1 MNVITKVVLKYRNLF
16 LFLNL
21 IFVLALSGCGKE
33 SGGEQAV
40 CTISIDSS
48 AILANMD
55 QLEESKTEF
64 VPEDGWVLK
73 PVEITFTTGD
83 TVFDILKVIFI
94 SLASFFG
101 AAFSIMT
108 FNTDVDVG
116 TLFKQIYQQ
125 VTGNI
130 SSGFTI
136 LEISYSIGLAAGVL
150 FFFNHFGKKKFSADP
165 TPMQVQMR
173 QYEDDVNTTLLEE
186 SSRKKA
192 SS

>member
-55 QLEESKTEF
+55 QLKESKTEF

-83 TVFDILKVIFI
+83 TVFDILKKSMSGAGYPAFI
-94 SLASFFG
+94 
-101 AAFSIMT
+101 
-108 FNTDVDVG
+108 
-116 TLFKQIYQQ
+116 Q
-125 VTGNI
+125 VH
-130 SSGFTI
+130 SS
-136 LEISYSIGLAAGVL
+136 V
-150 FFFNHFGKKKFSADP
+150 
-165 TPMQVQMR
+165 
-173 QYEDDVNTTLLEE
+173 
-186 SSRKKA
+186 
-192 SS
+192 

>member
-55 QLEESKTEF
+55 QLKESKTEF

-83 TVFDILKVIFI
+83 TVFDILKKVCQEQGIQ
-94 SLASFFG
+94 L
-101 AAFSIMT
+101 
-108 FNTDVDVG
+108 
-116 TLFKQIYQQ
+116 
-125 VTGNI
+125 
-130 SSGFTI
+130 SSRYTP
-136 LEISYSIGLAAGVL
+136 LYKSYYVEGINQLYE
-150 FFFNHFGKKKFSADP
+150 FDCGKNSGWMYSVNDKFSNKGCSEYKPEAGDQICWIYTCDLGSDIGNPYQEAD
-165 TPMQVQMR
+165 
-173 QYEDDVNTTLLEE
+173 
-186 SSRKKA
+186 SSEK
-192 SS
+192 